1 VRAGEVNSIAELLDE
16 AARSHSA
23 TPQLG
28 TRGHELTLAEAYA
41 VQAALIQRRERR
53 GERLVGVKM
62 GFTSEAKRAQMGI
75 ADLIWGRLT
84 DAMCLR
90 AGGRTS
96 LAAYIHPRIEPEVAF
111 LLRHALH
118 GPVTRAEAADA
129 VEAVAPALEIID
141 SRYRDFRFALADVIA
156 DNSSSAAVVI
166 GEWQRPPAQL
176 DQLGIVMCFNGRP
189 VQRGSSAAIMGD
201 PLKSLMA
208 AARLAAESNLTLAP
222 GWLVMAGGATA
233 AEPLTPHTE
242 VSAEVESLGRVMIE
256 VLP

>member
-1 VRAGEVNSIAELLDE
+1 VNSIAELLDE
-16 AARSHSA
+16 AARSHTA
-23 TPQLG
+23 TAQLV
-28 TRGHELTLAEAYA
+28 TRGHELTLPEAYQ

-53 GERLVGVKM
+53 GERLIGVKM

-90 AGGRTS
+90 CGARTS
-96 LAAYIHPRIEPEVAF
+96 LAGYIHPRIEPEIAF
-111 LLRHALH
+111 RLRRPLQ
-118 GPVTRAEAADA
+118 GPVSRAEAADA

-141 SRYRDFRFALADVIA
+141 SRYCNFRFALADVIA
-156 DNSSSAAVVI
+156 DNSSSAAVVV
-166 GEWQRPPAQL
+166 GEWRSPPAQL
-176 DQLGIVMCFNGRP
+176 AQLEIVMSFNGRA

-201 PLKSLMA
+201 PLLSLMA
-208 AARLAAESNLTLAP
+208 AARLAAESGVTLAP

-233 AEPLTPHTE
+233 AEPLAAHTE
-242 VSAEVESLGRVMIE
+242 VSAEVEALGCVQIE